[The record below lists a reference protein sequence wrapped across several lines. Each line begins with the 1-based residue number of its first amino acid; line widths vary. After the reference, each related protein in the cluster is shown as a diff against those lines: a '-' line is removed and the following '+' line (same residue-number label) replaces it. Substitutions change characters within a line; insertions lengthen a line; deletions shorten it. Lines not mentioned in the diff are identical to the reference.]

1 MLVFWDS
8 QEKLLKLRVVKMYSK
23 KKQNKEW
30 SISLDRWI
38 ERESFLQQKIHLSL
52 SLSFFSLFL
61 FFSLFFLKH
70 NLNTWVVKWRDVFSA
85 CKWRSYTFTT
95 NRRWNDFNHFLTI
108 LIWILLSTFAW
119 GIAFLSPIRIWGFL
133 IVCGRK
139 YQQLSILKF

>member
-1 MLVFWDS
+1 MKHQFRQMDRKRKFS
-8 QEKLLKLRVVKMYSK
+8 AAK
-23 KKQNKEW
+23 NP
-30 SISLDRWI
+30 SLSLFLFFSLSLSLYL
-38 ERESFLQQKIHLSL
+38 SFSLSL
-52 SLSFFSLFL
+52 SLSL
-61 FFSLFFLKH
+61 SLFFLKH

-108 LIWILLSTFAW
+108 LIWILLSTLAS

-139 YQQLSILKF
+139 YQQLSILKFRGV